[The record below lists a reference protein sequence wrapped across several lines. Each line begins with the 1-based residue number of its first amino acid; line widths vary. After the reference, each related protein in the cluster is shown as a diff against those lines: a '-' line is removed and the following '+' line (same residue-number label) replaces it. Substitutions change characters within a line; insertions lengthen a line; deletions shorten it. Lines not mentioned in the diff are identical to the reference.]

1 MTEWTGFIWL
11 RIGWGVVNTEHWDC
25 ENTEAVGLPKIVVS
39 RVGYNLSN

>member
-11 RIGWGVVNTEHWDC
+11 RIGWGVVNTE
-25 ENTEAVGLPKIVVS
+25 AVGLPKILVS